1 MNFDQTGKSQ
11 KAANQNKT
19 IQQKP
24 NSLFNKSFYQFLFS
38 FVGVIAAVLVVVLVL
53 GVQVG

>member
-1 MNFDQTGKSQ
+1 MNFDQSGKNKQ
-11 KAANQNKT
+11 AANQDKT

-24 NSLFNKSFYQFLFS
+24 HSLFNKSFYQFLFS